1 MPIDT
6 SVITGT
12 QAHKHSIDSSDGGFL
27 ESTVTGMTNLTEGG
41 IIQGA
46 AGNIQTNLPI
56 GAAGEILTV
65 NAGATALE
73 YGAITAGANTALSNL
88 AAVAVNTTM
97 NMNSNIVTNVGAGL
111 GMAKMETIA
120 NYETTT
126 TENHTFNFSPS
137 IDLDLYQF
145 LYITV
150 SGVCTVSADL
160 ELLWNGLTT
169 GYNYNYSEDDNG
181 TWTYTEATGQTQ
193 SILADNGLI
202 GAGKRITARIWLL
215 PHESNT
221 PTEIYTITG
230 VVDVEGEGR
239 SLFYGA
245 RPPSDINNLSSLT
258 IQMSTGGFYT
268 HGRMRISGCLC

>member
-1 MPIDT
+1 MGFSGGGSNVLKPHTHSAAILQDGGNLNFDNVT
-6 SVITGT
+6 EANLTTGSITY
-12 QAHKHSIDSSDGGFL
+12 SDGSALQELVKGTDGEMLELSGGFP
-27 ESTVTGMTNLTEGG
+27 SWQPGHS
-41 IIQGA
+41 
-46 AGNIQTNLPI
+46 
-56 GAAGEILTV
+56 
-65 NAGATALE
+65 ATS
-73 YGAITAGANTALSNL
+73 ANRALSNL
-88 AAVAVNTTM
+88 QSVAVNDTI
-97 NMNSNIVTNVGAGL
+97 NMNSNIMTNIGAGE
-111 GMAKMETIA
+111 GYAKMETIA

-126 TENHTFNFSPS
+126 TENHTFTFSPA
-137 IDLDLYQF
+137 IDLDLYQY

-181 TWTYTEATGQTQ
+181 TWTYTEATSQTQ

-245 RPPSDINNLSSLT
+245 RAPSDINNLTSLT

-268 HGRMRISGCLC
+268 HCRMRISGGLC